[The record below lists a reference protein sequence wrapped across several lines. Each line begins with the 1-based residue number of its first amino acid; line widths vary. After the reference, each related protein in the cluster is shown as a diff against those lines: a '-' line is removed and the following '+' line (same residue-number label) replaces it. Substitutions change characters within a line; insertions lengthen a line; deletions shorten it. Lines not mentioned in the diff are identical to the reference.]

1 MFDSS
6 ATKNTRRI
14 SVLLN
19 GANDRY
25 LANLRLWLW
34 LSSFTSSPM
43 AFLDGD
49 DESIR
54 KINAIGNQSIVL
66 LVIALKELKKG
77 DHLVEHYTYWK
88 E

>member
-1 MFDSS
+1 
-6 ATKNTRRI
+6 
-14 SVLLN
+14 
-19 GANDRY
+19 
-25 LANLRLWLW
+25 
-34 LSSFTSSPM
+34 M

-49 DESIR
+49 DEFIT
-54 KINAIGNQSIVL
+54 KIIAIGNQSIVL

>member
-25 LANLRLWLW
+25 LANPRL
-34 LSSFTSSPM
+34 
-43 AFLDGD
+43 
-49 DESIR
+49 
-54 KINAIGNQSIVL
+54 
-66 LVIALKELKKG
+66 
-77 DHLVEHYTYWK
+77 
-88 E
+88 